1 MFGGAHA
8 CWECQGASLESHL
21 DASEQGSIFHR
32 HLPPGQSLIYLLWP
46 LAHSVL
52 STLYSQPSVLHLEAG
67 LHPLLRPL
75 CLYMLPALAT
85 DSSDPLVGPIY
96 THVLFQF
103 LKPQQEL
110 SPHFLHAGGWM
121 GIPNAWGSTSGTQI
135 HHVGIATVPWL
146 KSFSICFMDLNA
158 TFFPMKETF
167 LVTGTAS
174 GILWLISSR

>member
-32 HLPPGQSLIYLLWP
+32 PLPPGQSLIYLLWP

-75 CLYMLPALAT
+75 CLYMLPALAA

-121 GIPNAWGSTSGTQI
+121 GIPNAWGSTSG
-135 HHVGIATVPWL
+135 A
-146 KSFSICFMDLNA
+146 KSTMLVLLL
-158 TFFPMKETF
+158 FP
-167 LVTGTAS
+167 G
-174 GILWLISSR
+174 